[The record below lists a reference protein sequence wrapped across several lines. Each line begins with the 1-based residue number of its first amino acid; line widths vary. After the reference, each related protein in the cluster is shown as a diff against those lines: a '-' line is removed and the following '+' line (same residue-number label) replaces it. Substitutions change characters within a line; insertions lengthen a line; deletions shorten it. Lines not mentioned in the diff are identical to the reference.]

1 MVQRRRDHA
10 EQHRDELRAVRGG
23 HESVVAPRLRQARRR
38 AGRPERRPDDG
49 VVAYDV
55 AEVLRRLGVTRPTIY
70 RFLNSGELRSFR
82 LGTRRLVSADA
93 LADFIRTRE
102 EAESG

>member
-1 MVQRRRDHA
+1 MVRKLDPA
-10 EQHRDELRAVRGG
+10 EQHRGELRAVRGG
-23 HESVVAPRLRQARRR
+23 HEPDFAPRLPQARKR
-38 AGRPERRPDDG
+38 AEPRQGRPDDG

-82 LGTRRLVSADA
+82 LGTRRLVSAEA

-102 EAESG
+102 DAESG

>member
-1 MVQRRRDHA
+1 MVQRRLDPA
-10 EQHRDELRAVRGG
+10 EQHRGELRAVRGG
-23 HESVVAPRLRQARRR
+23 HESVVAPRLPQARRR
-38 AGRPERRPDDG
+38 AERSEGRPDDG

-82 LGTRRLVSADA
+82 LGTRRLVSAEA

-102 EAESG
+102 DAESG

>member
-1 MVQRRRDHA
+1 MIQRTPEPA
-10 EQHRDELRAVRGG
+10 GQHGDDLRAVRGG
-23 HESVVAPRLRQARRR
+23 RESVVAPTLRQARRR
-38 AGRPERRPDDG
+38 AERPEGRPDDG

-82 LGTRRLVSADA
+82 LGTRRLVSAEA

-102 EAESG
+102 DAESG